1 MGQSGAKQVPTSE
14 YLRVVYKETADL
26 PCFDHMASGLL
37 HPYILVNSGRVCYGE
52 TVGKSNLWNEGFTLA
67 HGLGVQPLMS
77 QKVQQEERTSDL
89 VTPAVRNQ
97 AAMSTT
103 GLSFSPLFILN
114 PQPRLRYHPH
124 SR

>member
-1 MGQSGAKQVPTSE
+1 MPTCV
-14 YLRVVYKETADL
+14 YLPAVYREAADL
-26 PCFDHMASGLL
+26 SWFDHMASGLL
-37 HPYILVNSGRVCYGE
+37 HPYILVNSGRVCFGK

-77 QKVQQEERTSDL
+77 QKVRQEERTSGL

-103 GLSFSPLFILN
+103 TGLSFSSLFILN
-114 PQPRLRYHPH
+114 PQPRLWYHPH